1 MNSALLPFRKWLQN
15 RLDNDENLK
24 SPLST
29 GRSITGV
36 LSYVPENQPF
46 PYIYLDQ
53 FYQRPDHTFSG
64 GEARIITGT
73 ITVWT
78 DHPSDIELL
87 EIEDRLTSLLE
98 YATGT
103 QDGWKIIGIELQS
116 TNLIRPAYR
125 ADHDDSY
132 RGLALVFETRVER
145 V

>member
-1 MNSALLPFRKWLQN
+1 MNSALLPFRKWLQD
-15 RLDNDENLK
+15 RLVGDANLM

-29 GRSITGV
+29 GRSVTGV
-36 LSYVPENQPF
+36 LSYVPEDQPF

-53 FYQRPDHTFSG
+53 FYQRPDHTFD
-64 GEARIITGT
+64 GESRVITGT

-103 QDGWKIIGIELQS
+103 QDGWRVVGIEFQS